1 MVAVAMALPSRLSA
15 ESAAADAKAAKEQR
29 RLAAARVA
37 ETLAAQRAQQAAT
50 EAAAA
55 LAAAER
61 VPAALAGRARAR
73 DRVQAARRRKAEAEA
88 EVVEPPK
95 PADAA
100 AEKEHRRL
108 AAARVAESMAS
119 ERGQHAARLAAAA
132 TVAVEQ
138 VPDLIGRARARDRVR
153 ERREAGEEVAEL
165 AKLAFEKGAAQ
176 GRSAAAAA
184 AEARRA
190 ALVRVRVGAGLEAA
204 TALPTVAKQDGGGG
218 GGAGGENEGGNE
230 ATTPIEARR
239 RAEAILS
246 ADAIAAALSFTRG
259 KLPPAP
265 TPAEAATE
273 PAAWEPPW
281 GEPPWGEK
289 RPTVAELRAAV
300 ARQAAAERIAGWTR
314 QLEGMASRA
323 LSYP

>member
-1 MVAVAMALPSRLSA
+1 MALPSRLSA

-218 GGAGGENEGGNE
+218 AGGENEGGNE

-239 RAEAILS
+239 RADAILS

>member
-1 MVAVAMALPSRLSA
+1 MSA
-15 ESAAADAKAAKEQR
+15 ESVAADAKAAKEQR

-37 ETLAAQRAQQAAT
+37 ETLAAQRVKQAAT

-61 VPAALAGRARAR
+61 VPAALAGRARSR
-73 DRVQAARRRKAEAEA
+73 DRVQAARRMAEAGVA
-88 EVVEPPK
+88 VPPK
-95 PADAA
+95 PADTA

-119 ERGQHAARLAAAA
+119 ERAQQSARLAAAA
-132 TVAVEQ
+132 TAAVEQ

-218 GGAGGENEGGNE
+218 GGGGGENEGGNE
-230 ATTPIEARR
+230 ATTPTEARR
-239 RAEAILS
+239 RADAILS
-246 ADAIAAALSFTRG
+246 AEAIAAALSFTRG

-265 TPAEAATE
+265 TPAEAAME

-281 GEPPWGEK
+281 EA
-289 RPTVAELRAAV
+289 RPSVAELRAAV
-300 ARQAAAERIAGWTR
+300 ARQAAAERIAGRTR

>member
-1 MVAVAMALPSRLSA
+1 MAPPSRLSA
-15 ESAAADAKAAKEQR
+15 ESVAADAKAAKEQR

-37 ETLAAQRAQQAAT
+37 ETLAAQRVKQAAT

-61 VPAALAGRARAR
+61 VPAALAGRARSR
-73 DRVQAARRRKAEAEA
+73 DRVQAARRMAEAG
-88 EVVEPPK
+88 VVEPPK
-95 PADAA
+95 P

-119 ERGQHAARLAAAA
+119 ERAQQSARLAAAA
-132 TVAVEQ
+132 TAAVEQ
-138 VPDLIGRARARDRVR
+138 VPDLIGRARAMDRVR
-153 ERREAGEEVAEL
+153 ARREAGEEVAEL

-218 GGAGGENEGGNE
+218 GGGGGENEGGNE
-230 ATTPIEARR
+230 ATTPTEARR
-239 RAEAILS
+239 RADAILS
-246 ADAIAAALSFTRG
+246 AEAIAAALSFTRG

-281 GEPPWGEK
+281 EA
-289 RPTVAELRAAV
+289 RPSVAELRAAV
-300 ARQAAAERIAGWTR
+300 ARQAAAERIAGRTR